1 MPRFL
6 VMVKGTPADEA
17 AGPPPVDEMEKMFS
31 EMTTFNERLADAGV
45 MLAGEG
51 LQPTKQGKKVRFE
64 GGKTTVID
72 GPFTEAKEFVAGYW
86 LLQVKSMDEA
96 VEWIR
101 QAPVF
106 DGGAEVEIRQI
117 SEPDELGEAYTP
129 ELRAREQALAAK
141 INQR

>member
-6 VMVKGTPADEA
+6 VMVKGTPKDEA
-17 AGPPPVDEMEKMFS
+17 GAPPPVDETSKMYD

-51 LQPTKQGKKVRFE
+51 LQPTAKGKKVRFE
-64 GGKTTVID
+64 SGKTSVID

-117 SEPDELGEAYTP
+117 AEPEDLGEAYTP
-129 ELRAREQALAAK
+129 ELQAREQALIAK
-141 INQR
+141 IAQK

>member
-17 AGPPPVDEMEKMFS
+17 GGPPPKEEMTKMFD

-51 LQPTKQGKKVRFE
+51 LQQTSQGKKVRFE

-117 SEPDELGEAYTP
+117 AEPDELGEAFTP
-129 ELRAREQALAAK
+129 ELQAREQALAAK